1 MLTIILVILG
11 ISFLILIHEAGHFFV
26 AKKFN
31 MKVEE
36 FGFGIPPRIYGK
48 KIGETIY
55 SINLFPFGGFVKIAG
70 ENDLLDDT
78 SKNELK
84 KEVPKERLFR
94 YQAPYKKALVTV
106 AGVLMNFLIGWILIS
121 TIFTIGRPFS
131 ILVAEVMPNSVAY
144 KSGIRANDI
153 VLGFNNEIDLKK
165 FIAQNPEKEISLKI
179 QRGKDIIDINL
190 IPQKNEKGEGFIGV
204 YFVGGG
210 IPKEKNILKAFYN
223 GFILSLNVLKMNF
236 FGLYELFYKL
246 FTTGKIIEG
255 VTGPIGIFYF
265 SKQIGDYSLIYFL
278 NLLGIISISLAF
290 VNMLPFPALDGGRLL
305 FILIEKI
312 KGKPLSYKIETI
324 LNSIGFLLLI
334 FLLIM
339 ITIKDVK
346 FIFRF

>member
-1 MLTIILVILG
+1 
-11 ISFLILIHEAGHFFV
+11 
-26 AKKFN
+26 
-31 MKVEE
+31 
-36 FGFGIPPRIYGK
+36 
-48 KIGETIY
+48 
-55 SINLFPFGGFVKIAG
+55 
-70 ENDLLDDT
+70 
-78 SKNELK
+78 
-84 KEVPKERLFR
+84 
-94 YQAPYKKALVTV
+94 
-106 AGVLMNFLIGWILIS
+106 
-121 TIFTIGRPFS
+121 
-131 ILVAEVMPNSVAY
+131 MPNSVAD
-144 KSGIRANDI
+144 KAGIRANDI

-165 FIAQNPEKEISLKI
+165 FIAENPEKEISLKI

-190 IPQKNEKGEGFIGV
+190 IPQKNEKDEGFIGV

-246 FTTGKIIEG
+246 STTGKIIEG